1 MSTTI
6 SCSVDTKPMAEELH
20 SVSNHV
26 KGTTVAVTTMQSAVI
41 AAENNSA
48 NKVCSN
54 VNRGFFTMM
63 CSQISQKIAS
73 KQSRVEALLM
83 HLGQQK
89 RLLLGIKNNMER
101 EYGRISERYHRI
113 FSSINKELEQRIR
126 QIDQPVFEL
135 VTKHMVTSSN
145 RMNALTGWAATSQV
159 EGLTDSQRILVS
171 KMKNNAQ
178 YALEQSADFLTQIGK
193 QRVLTNQ
200 ILISN
205 VQGNEDKTC
214 QVPVIICE
222 TISDSAN
229 IPRTEIWTPD
239 ELTSANASEINNVIR
254 DKTDMEWKEEKFPP
268 QVEEEFN
275 SLVASSQASPRVKQ
289 MIQKLYA
296 STESKTL

>member
-101 EYGRISERYHRI
+101 EYGRISERYHNI

-229 IPRTEIWTPD
+229 IPRTEVWPPD
-239 ELTSANASEINNVIR
+239 ELTSANASEINNAIR

-275 SLVASSQASPRVKQ
+275 GLVASSQASPRVKQ

>member
-145 RMNALTGWAATSQV
+145 RMNALTGWATTSQM

-214 QVPVIICE
+214 QIPVIICE

-275 SLVASSQASPRVKQ
+275 SMVASSQASPRVKQ

>member
-229 IPRTEIWTPD
+229 IPKTEIWTPD

>member
-1 MSTTI
+1 M
-6 SCSVDTKPMAEELH
+6 
-20 SVSNHV
+20 
-26 KGTTVAVTTMQSAVI
+26 
-41 AAENNSA
+41 
-48 NKVCSN
+48 
-54 VNRGFFTMM
+54 
-63 CSQISQKIAS
+63 
-73 KQSRVEALLM
+73 
-83 HLGQQK
+83 
-89 RLLLGIKNNMER
+89 
-101 EYGRISERYHRI
+101 
-113 FSSINKELEQRIR
+113 
-126 QIDQPVFEL
+126 
-135 VTKHMVTSSN
+135 TKHMVTSSN

-254 DKTDMEWKEEKFPP
+254 DKTDMEWKEENFHPRSRK
-268 QVEEEFN
+268 
-275 SLVASSQASPRVKQ
+275 SSIAWWHLHKHR
-289 MIQKLYA
+289 L
-296 STESKTL
+296 ESSK